1 MKLINLTNDPSINIY
16 LPDGSVV
23 CYPQKGCLRV
33 NSDSIVVDAISSE
46 MILGR
51 IHKIPVMTTVW
62 IPQELPPVIEDTM
75 YIVSS
80 LTAMA
85 IRETHPE
92 RKDFICPNTHPSQV
106 VRHGKRVMGCLS
118 FQRMWDV
125 QERVEG
131 YGIDGDIR
139 VAYKREG

>member
-33 NSDSIVVDAISSE
+33 NSDSIVVDHIAHFRGGFGSE
-46 MILGR
+46 V
-51 IHKIPVMTTVW
+51 IPIMKTCW
-62 IPQELPPVIEDTM
+62 IPQELPPELEDTM

-118 FQRMWDV
+118 FQRF
-125 QERVEG
+125 E
-131 YGIDGDIR
+131 
-139 VAYKREG
+139 

>member
-33 NSDSIVVDAISSE
+33 NSDSIVVDTIPYVS
-46 MILGR
+46 LGAYPPSADCKFY
-51 IHKIPVMTTVW
+51 KIPVMKTCW

-118 FQRMWDV
+118 FQRF
-125 QERVEG
+125 E
-131 YGIDGDIR
+131 
-139 VAYKREG
+139 